1 LELKRGDIV
10 LCVAPGD
17 YGKPRPA
24 VIVQSDIF
32 NPTHVSIVICPI
44 TSTLQD
50 APLFRLDV
58 EPGNETG
65 LVRPSQIMADKITAL
80 KQERIRARLGKIDEH
95 LRVRLDRALAL
106 FLGFAR

>member
-1 LELKRGDIV
+1 MELKRGDIV

-17 YGKPRPA
+17 YGKSRPA

-32 NPTHVSIVICPI
+32 NPTHGSIIICPI

-65 LVRPSQIMADKITAL
+65 LARPSQIMVDKITAL
-80 KQERIRARLGKIDEH
+80 KQERIRGRLGKIDEH
-95 LRVRLDRALAL
+95 LRIRFDRALAL